1 MLRVIGSSWAL
12 FLGICLLMI
21 GNSLQ
26 GTLIGVRGKIEGFD
40 PQVMGYVM
48 TCYFAGFFGGSLTTP
63 HLIRRVGY
71 VRVFAALGSLIS
83 AAFIIYAVWVS
94 PFAWGLMRFVVG
106 FCFSGVYVVA
116 ESWLNNSATNENR
129 GQTLSAYSIVQMF
142 GVVAGQALINAADPA
157 GFTLFIV
164 MSVVVSVSFAPIL
177 LSTSPAPLSDNASP
191 MSLRE
196 LLEASPLG
204 CIGSFLLGG
213 IFAAIFGM
221 GAVYGGEIGM
231 SVEQISLFMTL
242 MYAPALIAQ
251 YPIGWLSDRIDRR
264 RLIVG
269 CTVISALA
277 CALGMYAAGG
287 GALIYITAAILG
299 AVVNP
304 LYSLLIAYTNDYLP
318 PEKMAAASSGLVFM
332 NGLGAAGGPIMVGY
346 FMGWF
351 GPDGFFLFMGI
362 LSTAIALYALY
373 RMTRRTAPTPDETGT
388 FVQLPTRGAVAV
400 EMATEIY
407 AEEAVDAADEMPD
420 ATEGSPQ
427 DDRTG

>member
-1 MLRVIGSSWAL
+1 MLRVLAGSWAL

-26 GTLIGVRGKIEGFD
+26 GTLLGVRGKIEGFD

-48 TCYFAGFFGGSLTTP
+48 TCYFAGFFGGSLMTP
-63 HLIRRVGY
+63 NLIRRVGY

-94 PFAWGLMRFVVG
+94 PIAWGLMRFVVG

-116 ESWLNNSATNENR
+116 ESWLNNTATNENR

-142 GVVAGQALINAADPA
+142 GVVAGQMLINVADP
-157 GFTLFIV
+157 GGYTLFII
-164 MSVVVSVSFAPIL
+164 MSVVVSVAFAPIL
-177 LSTSPAPLSDNASP
+177 LSTSPAPMSDNASP

-196 LLEASPLG
+196 LLAASPLG

-213 IFAAIFGM
+213 IFGAIFGM
-221 GAVYGGEIGM
+221 GAVYGGEVGLSI
-231 SVEQISLFMTL
+231 EQISLFMTL
-242 MYAPALIAQ
+242 LYAPALFAQ

-269 CTVISALA
+269 CTIVASLA
-277 CALGMYAAGG
+277 CALGTYAVGG
-287 GALIYITAAILG
+287 SIILYLTAAILG

-304 LYSLLIAYTNDYLP
+304 LYSLFIAYTNDYLQ

-332 NGLGAAGGPIMVGY
+332 NGLGAAAGPITVGY

-351 GPDGFFLFMGI
+351 GPPGFFLFMGI
-362 LSTAIALYALY
+362 LSTAIAIYALY
-373 RMTRRTAPTPDETGT
+373 RMTRRAAPAPEETGT
-388 FVQLPTRGAVAV
+388 FVQLPTRGAVMV

-407 AEEAVDAADEMPD
+407 ADEALEDDAKVIE
-420 ATEGSPQ
+420 TEGN
-427 DDRTG
+427 R